1 MADGSQWLAKLA
13 IFVGLI
19 LSVVFH
25 EVSHGAAADAQGDPT
40 PRTYGRLSLNPLK
53 HLDPVGTIFMVLI
66 VFLGVP
72 FIGWA
77 KPVPIN
83 PAFFRNYRKGV
94 IITALAGPFA
104 NLSLLILSLFVVYIF
119 SAQNVDAS
127 LFVVGFFGILVL
139 INYVLMIFN
148 LLPIPPLDGSRV
160 VSMFLPW
167 RLMVRYNAL
176 TQVGILF
183 ILFLVLFDDR
193 IHIIGSTFHF
203 AFLVLFSGIGLLF
216 GSEFSLYVEK
226 AVASL
231 LG

>member
-1 MADGSQWLAKLA
+1 MNDGPQIIGKVA

-25 EVSHGAAADAQGDPT
+25 EVSHGAAADALGDPT
-40 PRTYGRLSLNPLK
+40 PRMHGRLSLNPLK
-53 HLDPVGTIFMVLI
+53 HLDPLGTIFMILI

-94 IITALAGPFA
+94 ILTALAGPFA
-104 NLSLLILSLFVVYIF
+104 NLSLLILSLFVIYIF
-119 SAQNVDAS
+119 FSLGAS
-127 LFVVGFFGILVL
+127 RGSMLVGFFGIMVL

-148 LLPIPPLDGSRV
+148 LIPIPPLDGSRV

-167 RLMVRYNAL
+167 KMMLSYNAMA
-176 TQVGILF
+176 QMGILVL
-183 ILFLVLFDDR
+183 LFLVIFDSQLRIRSTVFDIAFSKLFLL
-193 IHIIGSTFHF
+193 TE
-203 AFLVLFSGIGLLF
+203 ALF
-216 GSEFSLYVEK
+216 GTDFSEDVRVSVFQM
-226 AVASL
+226 